1 MEKWFGVVTGSIS
14 MLMVGTGVDDDIFD
28 VLRAST
34 ASDAVISNSFSA
46 GTSEQL
52 THQQNFKKLLN
63 KVDVIKYH

>member
-1 MEKWFGVVTGSIS
+1 
-14 MLMVGTGVDDDIFD
+14 MLVVGTGVDDDIFD

-46 GTSEQL
+46 ETSEQL